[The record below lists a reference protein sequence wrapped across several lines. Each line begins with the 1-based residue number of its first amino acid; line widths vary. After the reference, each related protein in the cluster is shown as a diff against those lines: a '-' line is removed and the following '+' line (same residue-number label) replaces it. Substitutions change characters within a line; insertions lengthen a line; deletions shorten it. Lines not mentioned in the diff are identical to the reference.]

1 MRQIYLTDMHG
12 LQFDLLDAYRR
23 RLELDTRSTTKCFS
37 PLRGLTAVHFVGNS
51 FFGLSGFF
59 RVQ

>member
-1 MRQIYLTDMHG
+1 MHG

-23 RLELDTRSTTKCFS
+23 RLGLDTRSTTKCFS